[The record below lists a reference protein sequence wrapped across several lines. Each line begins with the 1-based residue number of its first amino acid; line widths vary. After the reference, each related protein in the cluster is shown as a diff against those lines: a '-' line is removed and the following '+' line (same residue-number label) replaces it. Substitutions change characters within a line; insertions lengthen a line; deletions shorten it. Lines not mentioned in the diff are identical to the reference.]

1 MSRTAS
7 YMTLCRK
14 LYTTSP
20 GLYSLEPWVMVTPA
34 GIRKHFCT
42 DLIHT
47 LYVIVIHTDLSSTNC
62 QIIS

>member
-34 GIRKHFCT
+34 GISKHFCA
-42 DLIHT
+42 DMIHT
-47 LYVIVIHTDLSSTNC
+47 LYLIVIHTIFFFYT
-62 QIIS
+62 